1 MVAERGEFGH
11 DVVPGGSVEPQASD
25 EQDVHGGSPE
35 EESDLVAGT
44 LSGGSDIGLWSGC
57 DL

>member
-11 DVVPGGSVEPQASD
+11 DVVPCGSVEPQASD
-25 EQDVHGGSPE
+25 EQDVHGGSPG

-44 LSGGSDIGLWSGC
+44 LPGGSDTGLRSEC